1 MVTEPLRS
9 KVSLHWTPSGAVPC
23 TASPPELGEL
33 LRSPASRELRTLSL
47 QPAERAGGY
56 LEGFDE
62 GPQQGPDALSAA
74 QQLDQAHDPEEAEEG
89 DGDAGVLLCV
99 LESIGNRRW

>member
-1 MVTEPLRS
+1 MVTEQLRS
-9 KVSLHWTPSGAVPC
+9 KVSPHWTPSGAVPC
-23 TASPPELGEL
+23 TSRAGRGEL

-47 QPAERAGGY
+47 QPAEKAGGY
-56 LEGFDE
+56 LEGLDE
-62 GPQQGPDALSAA
+62 GPQQGPDAFSAA

>member
-1 MVTEPLRS
+1 MG
-9 KVSLHWTPSGAVPC
+9 SLSG
-23 TASPPELGEL
+23 
-33 LRSPASRELRTLSL
+33 SPASTSWELRKLFSL
-47 QPAERAGGY
+47 QPADGGGGY

-62 GPQQGPDALSAA
+62 GPQQGPDALPSA

-89 DGDAGVLLCV
+89 DGDAGVLLCI